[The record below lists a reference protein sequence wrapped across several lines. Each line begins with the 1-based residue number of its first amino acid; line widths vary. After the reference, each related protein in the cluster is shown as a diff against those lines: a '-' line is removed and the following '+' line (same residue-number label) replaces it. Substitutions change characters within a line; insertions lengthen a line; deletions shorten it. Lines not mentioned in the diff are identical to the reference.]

1 MAGLKVSSGD
11 WVVVCDG
18 RKALILENIGDHIS
32 PKSAGAEGPAS
43 TRMLRRVTYTNP
55 PIGWLSKD

>member
-1 MAGLKVSSGD
+1 MSKLKIDQGE

-32 PKSAGAEGPAS
+32 PNLRTAE
-43 TRMLRRVTYTNP
+43 TR
-55 PIGWLSKD
+55 